1 MRFVIYSVFL
11 TLWLGMWVWMYTCH
25 IKTNCCPTGA
35 VLSETTTM
43 TKPDFNQFISFKWSE
58 DEPIIDQGFVF
69 YRDSII
75 ALLEEDQIL
84 QITGWYYSD
93 EKAAWDYED
102 LGMARA
108 GQVLAIMAPQ
118 LDIDRF
124 LLKSG
129 LHDDLPLQ
137 DNMVFNAIDIQRVE
151 LKFTK
156 SQ

>member
-1 MRFVIYSVFL
+1 
-11 TLWLGMWVWMYTCH
+11 
-25 IKTNCCPTGA
+25 
-35 VLSETTTM
+35 M